1 MKYYV
6 TIYID
11 KLLEQELY
19 KNADFKLIT
28 KLKFK
33 EFQKQLDFTHA
44 FLGLTKGKSPYEL
57 NKANKRSVFL

>member
-33 EFQKQLDFTHA
+33 EFQKQLDLTHA
-44 FLGLTKGKSPYEL
+44 FLGLTRKHSDEL
-57 NKANKRSVFL
+57 DKANKQSVFL